1 MGQFQQRQKKNFRS
15 WILEVIK
22 RENIFT
28 LEPDVS
34 KTFNADLEISILLVK
49 TLKET
54 NKLFSVKM
62 SKEIKMDLLK
72 AEIC

>member
-28 LEPDVS
+28 LELDVS

-54 NKLFSVKM
+54 DKHFSVKM